1 MQLFVILSKIHN
13 RTILRWAIVGFF
25 TFLVDYV
32 TFLAFY
38 SNLKNVIYSN
48 FFAAF
53 FSLLFNYSLHFFWT
67 FRSQSSHYNSGTRYL
82 LNLFIFW
89 ILSTTLLSFFIS
101 EGIEAKIAKF
111 IPITIIAPLS
121 FLSLK
126 YIVFKKRI

>member
-1 MQLFVILSKIHN
+1 MQLFIILSKIHN
-13 RTILRWAIVGFF
+13 RIILRWAIVGFS

-48 FFAAF
+48 FFAAL
-53 FSLLFNYSLHFFWT
+53 FSLLFNYLLHFFWT
-67 FRSQSSHYNSGTRYL
+67 FKSQSSYYNSGTRYL

-101 EGIEAKIAKF
+101 AGIEAKIAKF

>member
-1 MQLFVILSKIHN
+1 MQLFVILSKIRN
-13 RTILRWAIVGFF
+13 RTILRWAMVGFL

-48 FFAAF
+48 FFAAL
-53 FSLLFNYSLHFFWT
+53 FSLLFNYLLHFFWT
-67 FRSQSSHYNSGTRYL
+67 FKSQSSYYNSGTRYL
-82 LNLFIFW
+82 LNLFVFW

-101 EGIEAKIAKF
+101 AGIEAKIAKF